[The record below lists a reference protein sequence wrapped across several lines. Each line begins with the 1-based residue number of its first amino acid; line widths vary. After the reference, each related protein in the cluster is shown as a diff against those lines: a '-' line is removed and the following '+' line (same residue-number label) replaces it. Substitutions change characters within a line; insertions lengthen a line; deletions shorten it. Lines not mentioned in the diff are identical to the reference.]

1 MEYRTLG
8 RTGVRVSTYALGT
21 MMFGADGN
29 PDEKECIDIVHA
41 ALDAGIN
48 LIDTADTYSHGE
60 SEEFVGKAIAGHR
73 DEIVLSTK
81 VRLRAGE
88 GPNEQG
94 ASRLWIMREVEASLR
109 RLRTDHIDLY
119 QIHRPDPGTDLEET
133 LGALTDLVRQGKVRY
148 LGCSTFPGWQIVEA
162 QWISERRG

>member
-48 LIDTADTYSHGE
+48 LIDTADTYSHGQA
-60 SEEFVGKAIAGHR
+60 EEFVGKAIAGHR
-73 DEIVLSTK
+73 DEIVLASK
-81 VRLRAGE
+81 VRLRAG
-88 GPNEQG
+88 
-94 ASRLWIMREVEASLR
+94 
-109 RLRTDHIDLY
+109 
-119 QIHRPDPGTDLEET
+119 
-133 LGALTDLVRQGKVRY
+133 
-148 LGCSTFPGWQIVEA
+148 
-162 QWISERRG
+162 

>member
-48 LIDTADTYSHGE
+48 LIDTADTYSHGQ
-60 SEEFVGKAIAGHR
+60 SEEFVGKEGR
-73 DEIVLSTK
+73 GSP
-81 VRLRAGE
+81 RLDHQVSRQATANEHGRA
-88 GPNEQG
+88 
-94 ASRLWIMREVEASLR
+94 VEASHR
-109 RLRTDHIDLY
+109 SAVQFAQQIRDVRGDEID
-119 QIHRPDPGTDLEET
+119 
-133 LGALTDLVRQGKVRY
+133 
-148 LGCSTFPGWQIVEA
+148 
-162 QWISERRG
+162 QWW

>member
-29 PDEKECIDIVHA
+29 PNEKECIDIVHA

-48 LIDTADTYSHGE
+48 LIDTADTYSHGQ

-73 DEIVLSTK
+73 DEIVLASK
-81 VRLRAGE
+81 VRLRAGD

-94 ASRLWIMREVEASLR
+94 ASRLWIMRQAEASLK
-109 RLRTDHIDLY
+109 RLCTDHIDLY
-119 QIHRPDPGTDLEET
+119 QIHRPDLDTDLEET
-133 LGALTDLVRQGKVRY
+133 LDVLTDGFDRGRY
-148 LGCSTFPGWQIVEA
+148 DQCKGV
-162 QWISERRG
+162 